1 MVHGESVRSRGPGG
15 RFDTGHARF
24 GRIALAAI
32 AVFMSAAG
40 VRAQDSGNGRSVYAE
55 NCAVCHGADATG
67 KRMKGD
73 TLKVK
78 PADLTLLAR
87 RNGGV
92 FSPSAVHAMI
102 DRRKAL
108 RAHPDSEMPIWG
120 CRRAPPSDRRTQASK
135 QRSFDSFFDLSCD
148 SEAVIQK
155 RIRDV
160 VEYLRLI
167 QKQ

>member
-1 MVHGESVRSRGPGG
+1 
-15 RFDTGHARF
+15 
-24 GRIALAAI
+24 
-32 AVFMSAAG
+32 
-40 VRAQDSGNGRSVYAE
+40 VYAE
-55 NCAVCHGADATG
+55 NCAACHGADATG
-67 KRMKGD
+67 KSAKGD

-92 FSPSAVHAMI
+92 FSPSAVYAMI

-108 RAHPDSEMPIWG
+108 DVHPGSEMPIWG
-120 CRRAPPSDRRTQASK
+120 CRRPPPRDGRAQASK
-135 QRSFDSFFDLSCD
+135 QKSFDSFFDLSCD
-148 SEAVIQK
+148 AEAVIQR

-160 VEYLRLI
+160 VEYLRLL

>member
-1 MVHGESVRSRGPGG
+1 MVHGESARSRGPRGWL
-15 RFDTGHARF
+15 DTRHTRF

-32 AVFMSAAG
+32 AVFMSEAG

-55 NCAVCHGADATG
+55 NCAACHGAGATG
-67 KRMKGD
+67 KSVKGD
-73 TLKVK
+73 TLRVK

-92 FSPSAVHAMI
+92 FSPSAVYAMI
-102 DRRKAL
+102 DRRSAL
-108 RAHPDSEMPIWG
+108 RVHPDSEMPIWG
-120 CRRAPPSDRRTQASK
+120 CRRAPSGDGRTRASK
-135 QRSFDSFFDLSCD
+135 QKSFDSFFDLSCD
-148 SEAVIQK
+148 AEAVIQK

-160 VEYLRLI
+160 VAYLKLI